1 MESNNDWKDNIK
13 KHFPK
18 KNQWLIVLLTG
29 ILLVVIALPT
39 SDGKSASEDTT
50 DNTTK
55 TIENQPSDYAAQME
69 KKLVKILRNVEG
81 VGDVKV
87 MITLKESSEKVV
99 EKDVAKSS
107 RTAEDQ
113 VVESDSSEAT
123 VYSEGSNSNQEPYV
137 SKEIS
142 PAVEGVLVIAEG
154 GDNSVV
160 VQNITEAIQALF
172 NVEMHKIK
180 VMKGN

>member
-1 MESNNDWKDNIK
+1 MESNNDWKVKFK
-13 KHFPK
+13 KYFPK

-39 SDGKSASEDTT
+39 SDGKSESEDTT
-50 DNTTK
+50 DNMTETT
-55 TIENQPSDYAAQME
+55 ENESSDYAAQME

-87 MITLKESSEKVV
+87 MITLKESSAKVV

-107 RTAEDQ
+107 RTEEDL
-113 VVESDSSEAT
+113 VVESESSEAT
-123 VYSEGSNSNQEPYV
+123 VYSEGSSSVQNPYV